1 MSASP
6 RDRRV
11 LRRGAV
17 VVAATVAGVI
27 LAGCSGGGTPTGSSV
42 PRASAAVSAPAV
54 TSPVTGIIT
63 NVRSAGLDKVEGFTL
78 RTADG
83 ATISFV
89 IGRLD
94 DPAQFPPGH
103 LAEHQASLQRVV
115 VFFTVVDGQF
125 VVYHLADG

>member
-1 MSASP
+1 MTASLGG
-6 RDRRV
+6 RHV
-11 LRRGAV
+11 LRRGGV
-17 VVAATVAGVI
+17 VVAAAVAGVI
-27 LAGCSGGGTPTGSSV
+27 LAACSGGGTPTGASV
-42 PRASAAVSAPAV
+42 PSPSSAVSAPAV

-83 ATISFV
+83 TTISFV

-115 VFFTVVDGQF
+115 VSFTVVDGQF